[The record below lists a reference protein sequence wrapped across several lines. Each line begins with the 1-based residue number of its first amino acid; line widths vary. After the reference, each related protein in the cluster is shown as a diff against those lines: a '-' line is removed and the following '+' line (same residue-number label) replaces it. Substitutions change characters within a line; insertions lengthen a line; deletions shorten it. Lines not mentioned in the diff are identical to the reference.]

1 MARQE
6 VLRDEEALLRAR
18 QRADQLVLQAQ
29 VPGLLTAGQP
39 QDAPGRYYKRGE
51 LVAYVLD
58 RQQLMAR
65 VVVPQDDIALV
76 RDRLRD
82 VRLRLADDMGRTWPS
97 EVRRVHTGGIQE
109 LPSPALGIQGGGT
122 FATDP
127 QDSQGVKTLSRVFWV
142 DLQLPPELVVRDF
155 GERVYV
161 RFDLGG
167 EPLLQQGVRRLRQ
180 LFLSRFGV

>member
-1 MARQE
+1 M
-6 VLRDEEALLRAR
+6 
-18 QRADQLVLQAQ
+18 
-29 VPGLLTAGQP
+29 P
-39 QDAPGRYYKRGE
+39 
-51 LVAYVLD
+51 
-58 RQQLMAR
+58 
-65 VVVPQDDIALV
+65 
-76 RDRLRD
+76 
-82 VRLRLADDMGRTWPS
+82 
-97 EVRRVHTGGIQE
+97 TGI
-109 LPSPALGIQGGGT
+109 GIQGGGT